1 MPKTARIF
9 GQMTSLE
16 LVDKDGIK
24 LWRVEYNGMTRYFRE
39 SEEEYVIALIAELKK
54 LYSSDA

>member
-1 MPKTARIF
+1 MLKIARIS

-16 LVDKDGIK
+16 LVDKDGVK
-24 LWRVEYNGMTRYFRE
+24 LWQVEYNGMTRYFRE

>member
-1 MPKTARIF
+1 
-9 GQMTSLE
+9 MTSLE

-39 SEEEYVIALIAELKK
+39 SEEEYVIAFVSELKK
-54 LYSSDA
+54 LYSRDE